1 MKIGLFH
8 LSLRVILTV
17 FQNRTCLVGRQVEKF
32 LFQRLLG
39 FKVARRNLI
48 LVCLLSIV
56 FSSSVYSQNSQLQ
69 NFNTKEGLPQS
80 QVYDIVQDSIGYLWL
95 ATQGGGLARFDGDE
109 FTVFNKKKG
118 LQSNFVNTL
127 LVSGDDLYIGTHAG
141 LSIHNKGKF
150 SNFKS
155 PRVNK
160 IVSIDERIY
169 LATNKGVYLYQNDS
183 LVPTNISAQINV
195 RIVQDIIKDGNDY
208 LIATPNGLWRV
219 DKLNNTAELTKLD
232 ESNYTS
238 LHALK
243 GRVMGS
249 TINSGIRIVG
259 SKKVYNYNKLIHDIY
274 FVGDQYWLSTNSDGI
289 IILDDQF
296 RKIQQVDQ
304 NKGLAINQV
313 RSIFKDN
320 QENIWVGTSGGG
332 LYKLTQNNFQ
342 HFDRNNGLRGNRIYA
357 VHTTRNNELWMSNS
371 ERGVTK
377 IDSLGINPIF
387 EDNGFL
393 NVKAKTIA
401 EDLKENI
408 WVGTEGKGILIF
420 KKEYYL
426 PDSLLQDDT
435 RFNRLDKKLFP
446 EYILTTDT
454 LNVDDGLPSNNI
466 RKILLR
472 NRFAWI
478 ATYSSGIVRIPF
490 VGKIPTLSNKRIIYG
505 ASKGIQDLFVNDI
518 ELDTNGKVWYATRGG
533 NLGYIEKNQVRSF
546 YQVLGKEVSITT
558 IEIRENNLFI
568 GTLGDGIWVVN
579 KQSPREF
586 KQLSGVKELNS
597 QNIYQLIFDNDNNLW
612 AGTEKGVNKIVLD
625 ENNSISDV
633 FYFDRSN
640 GFLGIETCQ
649 NAVTKD
655 QEGNIWFGTM
665 NGLTKYTP
673 STSQTKTIKPTV
685 YFENI
690 EVAYQSIDTININK
704 FNEVL
709 QLKPSQNHLSFQF
722 KSIDINHPKGIEYR
736 WKLNRDFSPWS
747 TEDDIDFPNL
757 QYGEYELTVEA
768 RNVDWIVSDPITFQ
782 FFIERPLLEKSWF
795 RTVIYASLG
804 LIVIIII
811 LLIIRRVKQ
820 KNRRKLEQLEL
831 ENHLLSLEQ
840 KALQLQM
847 NPHFIF
853 NVLNGIKAMGSEGE
867 TDQMNS
873 TINTFATL
881 LRSIL
886 NSSRKEEIS
895 LQEEM
900 STLNNYLT
908 LEQQMVA
915 KPFDFEI
922 IHQTNGIDI
931 EEILIPPMLI
941 QPFVENSV
949 KHGFQHNAIKGKIDI
964 RFMVEGEFL
973 KCEIQDN
980 GIGIEQSKLKKKSH
994 HPSTALKVT
1003 KERIESLTKDHQLKI
1018 KEDNGTIVSFRLPLI
1033 TDY

>member
-1 MKIGLFH
+1 MSVQVNFNFTLKFV
-8 LSLRVILTV
+8 S
-17 FQNRTCLVGRQVEKF
+17 RTLKVTYFF
-32 LFQRLLG
+32 LFSLL
-39 FKVARRNLI
+39 LI
-48 LVCLLSIV
+48 
-56 FSSSVYSQNSQLQ
+56 SSFTYSQNSQLQ

-95 ATQGGGLARFDGDE
+95 GTQGGGLARFDGDE

-127 LVSGDDLYIGTHAG
+127 LVSGEHLYIGTHAG
-141 LSIHNKGKF
+141 LSVYSKGKF
-150 SNFKS
+150 SNFES

-160 IVSIDERIY
+160 VVSLDDIIY
-169 LATNKGVYLYQNDS
+169 LATNKGVYQYQNDS
-183 LVPTNISAQINV
+183 LTPTNISAQINV
-195 RIVQDIIKDGNDY
+195 RIVQDLIKIDDDY
-208 LIATPNGLWRV
+208 LVATPNGLWRV
-219 DKLNNTAELTKLD
+219 DKLNNTSEITKID
-232 ESNYTS
+232 ESNYT
-238 LHALK
+238 ALYSQK
-243 GRVMGS
+243 GRIIGA
-249 TINSGIRIVG
+249 TANNGIKLVG
-259 SKKVYNYNKLIHDIY
+259 NKQLYRYQKLIHDLY
-274 FVGDQYWLSTNSDGI
+274 FVDNQYWLSTNSDGI

-296 RKIQQVDQ
+296 RKIQQIDQ

-313 RSIFKDN
+313 RTIFKDH
-320 QENIWVGTSGGG
+320 QENVWVGTSGGG
-332 LYKLTQNNFQ
+332 LYKLTKNNFQ

-377 IDSLGINPIF
+377 IDSLGITPIF

-393 NVKAKTIA
+393 NVKAKTIS
-401 EDLKENI
+401 EDEEENI

-420 KKEYYL
+420 RKEYYQA
-426 PDSLLQDDT
+426 DSLLQNDA
-435 RFNRLDKKLFP
+435 RFNGLDKKLFP
-446 EYILTTDT
+446 HYFLTTDT
-454 LNVDDGLPSNNI
+454 LSVDNGLVSNNI
-466 RKILLR
+466 RKIIFG
-472 NRFAWI
+472 NRSAWI

-490 VGKIPTLSNKRIIYG
+490 TGKIPTLSKKRIEFG
-505 ASKGIQDLFVNDI
+505 TSQGIQDLFINDI
-518 ELDTNGKVWYATRGG
+518 EIDSNGNLWYVTRSG
-533 NLGYIEKNQVRSF
+533 NLGTIEKNKPRSF
-546 YQVLGKEVSITT
+546 YQILGKETSITT
-558 IEIRENNLFI
+558 IEIRDNEVLL
-568 GTLGDGIWVVN
+568 GTLGDGIWVLN
-579 KQSPREF
+579 RQSPREI

-597 QNIYQLIFDNDNNLW
+597 QNIYQLIFDDENNLW

-655 QEGNIWFGTM
+655 KEGNIWFGTM

-673 STSQTKTIKPTV
+673 TTSQTKTIKPKL

-690 EVAYQSIDTININK
+690 EVAYQSIDTININQ
-704 FNEVL
+704 FAEVL
-709 QLKPSQNHLSFQF
+709 QLNPTQNHLSFQF

-747 TEDDIDFPNL
+747 TKDDIDFPNL
-757 QYGEYELTVEA
+757 QSGTYELVVEA
-768 RNVDWIVSDPITFQ
+768 RNIDWVVSDPISFQ
-782 FFIERPLLEKSWF
+782 FFIDRPLLEKSWF
-795 RTVIYASLG
+795 RTVVYSGLG
-804 LIVIIII
+804 LIVLIII
-811 LLIIRRVKQ
+811 LLIIRRAKL
-820 KNRRKLEQLEL
+820 KNRQKLEQLEL

-853 NVLNGIKAMGSEGE
+853 NVLNGIKAMGSVGE
-867 TDQMNS
+867 TDQMNA

-895 LQEEM
+895 LKEEI
-900 STLNNYLT
+900 STLHNYLT

-915 KPFDFEI
+915 QPFDFEI
-922 IHQTNGIDI
+922 IHQTNGIDP

-949 KHGFQHNAIKGKIDI
+949 KHGFQHNTIKGKIDI
-964 RFMVEGEFL
+964 RFVVEGEFL
-973 KCEIQDN
+973 TCEIKDN

-1003 KERIESLTKDHQLKI
+1003 KERIESLTQDHQLKI
-1018 KEDNGTIVSFRLPLI
+1018 REENGTIVSFRLPLS

>member
-1 MKIGLFH
+1 MVRKKNNKVIKCNDYMGLQC
-8 LSLRVILTV
+8 ILLPFTLLL
-17 FQNRTCLVGRQVEKF
+17 FF
-32 LFQRLLG
+32 LL
-39 FKVARRNLI
+39 
-48 LVCLLSIV
+48 
-56 FSSSVYSQNSQLQ
+56 FSPFTYSQNSQLQ

-80 QVYDIVQDSIGYLWL
+80 QVYDIGQDSIGYLWL

-118 LQSNFVNTL
+118 LQSNFVNAL
-127 LVSGDDLYIGTHAG
+127 LVVGDKLYIGTHAG
-141 LSIHNKGKF
+141 LSIYNKGKF
-150 SNFKS
+150 SNFNS

-160 IVSIDERIY
+160 VVSIDNMIY
-169 LATNKGVYLYQNDS
+169 VATNKGVYQYQDDA
-183 LVPTNISAQINV
+183 LTPTNISAQINV
-195 RIVQDIIKDGNDY
+195 RIVQDIIKDGDDY
-208 LIATPNGLWRV
+208 LVATPNGLWRV
-219 DKLNNTAELTKLD
+219 DELNNSTEITKFD

-238 LHALK
+238 LHQYK
-243 GRVMGS
+243 GRIIGS
-249 TINSGIRIVG
+249 TTKDGVKIIG
-259 SKKVYNYNKLIHDIY
+259 SKTVFRYNKLIHDLY
-274 FVGDQYWLSTNSDGI
+274 FVKDQYWLSTSADGI
-289 IILDDQF
+289 VILDDQF

-313 RSIFKDN
+313 RSVFQDN

-332 LYKLTQNNFQ
+332 LYKLTQNNFL
-342 HFDRNNGLRGNRIYA
+342 HFDRNIGLRGNRIYA
-357 VHTTRNNELWMSNS
+357 VHTTRNNEIWMSNS

-377 IDSLGINPIF
+377 IDSLGIKPIF

-401 EDLKENI
+401 EDPEENI

-420 KKEYYL
+420 KKEYYT
-426 PDSLLQDDT
+426 PDSLDQDQS

-446 EYILTTDT
+446 DYVLTTDT
-454 LNVDDGLPSNNI
+454 LNIDDGLPSNRI
-466 RKILLR
+466 RKIVFG
-472 NRFAWI
+472 NRAAWI
-478 ATYSSGIVRIPF
+478 ATYSSGILQIPF
-490 VGKIPTLSNKRIIYG
+490 VGKIPTLGQKKIKYG
-505 ASKGIQDLFVNDI
+505 TSQGIQDLYINDI
-518 ELDTNGKVWYATRGG
+518 EIDSNGKIWYVTRSG
-533 NLGYIEKNQVRSF
+533 NLGTIEKGQARSF
-546 YQVLGKEVSITT
+546 YQILGKEVSITS
-558 IEIRENNLFI
+558 IEIHDNNLFL
-568 GTLGDGIWVVN
+568 GTLGDGVWVVN
-579 KQSPREF
+579 RQSTREF

-597 QNIYQLIFDNDNNLW
+597 QNIYQLIFDNENNLW

-625 ENNSISDV
+625 ANNSISDV

-665 NGLTKYTP
+665 NGLTKYMP
-673 STSQTKTIKPTV
+673 STNQTKTIKPTL

-690 EVAYQSIDTININK
+690 EVAYQSIDSININA
-704 FNEVL
+704 FAEVL
-709 QLKPSQNHLSFQF
+709 NLDPTQNHLSFQF
-722 KSIDINHPKGIEYR
+722 KSIDINHPKGVEYR

-757 QYGEYELTVEA
+757 QYGEYELIVEA
-768 RNVDWIVSDPITFQ
+768 RNIDWVVSDPISFR
-782 FFIERPLLEKSWF
+782 FFIERPLVEKAWF
-795 RTVIYASLG
+795 RTMIYSSLG
-804 LIVIIII
+804 LIVLIII

-820 KNRRKLEQLEL
+820 KNKRKLEQLKL

-895 LQEEM
+895 LKEEV

-915 KPFDFEI
+915 QPFDFEI
-922 IHQTNGIDI
+922 THKTDGIDI

-949 KHGFQHNAIKGKIDI
+949 KHGFQHNQIKGKIDV
-964 RFMVEGEFL
+964 RFEVEGEFL
-973 KCEIQDN
+973 TCEIRDN

-1003 KERIESLTKDHQLKI
+1003 KERIESLTQEHQLKI
-1018 KEDNGTIVSFRLPLI
+1018 EEDKGTIVSFRLPLI